1 MIGSFLKQLRLP
13 VFNFLI
19 FFSQLRRALY
29 PNFIVIFSF
38 RIPKIRII
46 VFEWKYIEWL
56 GIQYNKGYVSRKWHK
71 PIDYNLLRKLHS
83 TAIKEQLLR
92 VDNL

>member
-13 VFNFLI
+13 VFI

-29 PNFIVIFSF
+29 PNFNIIFSF
-38 RIPKIRII
+38 RIPKIRIT

>member
-1 MIGSFLKQLRLP
+1 MT
-13 VFNFLI
+13 
-19 FFSQLRRALY
+19 
-29 PNFIVIFSF
+29 
-38 RIPKIRII
+38 

-56 GIQYNKGYVSRKWHK
+56 GIQYDKGYISRKWHK
-71 PIDYNLLRKLHS
+71 PIDYNLLRKFHS